1 MHIRERVLSLDDLGT
16 SRAEEV
22 IILKR
27 AHTDHWDKGE
37 RIPYKDTPTTRRY
50 RKELLQIN
58 AWLETAD
65 ITFDPTERPKQD
77 VDDSDRRLR
86 RYFNN
91 GSFKE
96 GGRLFGGFWLNLT
109 KRQRRKASASRAIN
123 SSASTTLKWARG
135 SSTASREPRRRRRM
149 PTASLGLRE
158 RHRPGTKKVFNAL
171 LYASKPITRFPQE
184 TKELFPKY
192 TTIDQVIAGITAEH
206 PAIAH
211 LFCTGI
217 GLKTML
223 IESNILVGVLL
234 SLIDRKI
241 VALPVHDALV
251 VAKDDLEETKAVMLD
266 VFHQQTGVVGKVE
279 LEQA

>member
-1 MHIRERVLSLDDLGT
+1 MLSLDDLGT
-16 SRAEEV
+16 SWAEEV

-109 KRQRRKASASRAIN
+109 KRQRHQGISIESNEVVSLDYAQM
-123 SSASTTLKWARG
+123 G
-135 SSTASREPRRRRRM
+135 PRIVYGIAGAT
-149 PTASLGLRE
+149 PPEKDAYSIPGFE